1 MFCRVTKKLEVQ
13 NELRS
18 SPFKI
23 ERYEFRISFIAKR
36 YERSDY
42 YIHTISRQRS

>member
-13 NELRS
+13 NELLS
-18 SPFKI
+18 SPFKV
-23 ERYEFRISFIAKR
+23 ECYEFRLSFIAKR
-36 YERSDY
+36 YEHSDH